1 MTTRCDAR
9 LDVLLDTLC
18 AVAEVLPA
26 QARHDV
32 AVSLARRVAARCPA
46 DEGADTAVAGDVA
59 RMLEAL
65 GLLPCMGRGAS
76 ASSLRG
82 EPAVRAP

>member
-18 AVAEVLPA
+18 AVTEVLPA
-26 QARHDV
+26 EARHDL
-32 AVSLARRVAARCPA
+32 AVSLARRVAERRPA

-59 RMLEAL
+59 RILEAL
-65 GLLPCMGRGAS
+65 GLLPWMGRGAP
-76 ASSLRG
+76 ASPPCG
-82 EPAVRAP
+82 EPAVQAP